1 MVGPVQ
7 KPSKG
12 SHRRQPKDLFAKGD
26 WMLQDLLYALRQL
39 KRSPAFTAL
48 AILTLAVGMAAV
60 TTVFTW
66 ANAVLFNPWPQVQ
79 RAGEIRSLAARIDAG
94 GGYSLHYDQFLY
106 VREHHQGFVDAT
118 AHEMFAVDLSGAGT
132 RPERYWSGIVASN
145 YFQMLGVVPIAG
157 RGFTPHDDRAYGTAP
172 EVVIGYDLWRS
183 RFHGDPGMLGRTIS
197 VNRQPLTIVGIAPK
211 NFVGIY
217 GGMTQSLWLP
227 FSELPALTDGKP
239 DPLMNGYGLQAMARM
254 RPGVSDQQASA
265 ELHNLAQQFAAQKN
279 STYYNKWDLLMSDPG
294 HMSRG
299 LYESISEVIPILFG
313 AAGLLLVLVY
323 ANVAVLL
330 IQRSSRR
337 TRELAI
343 RTSLGAS
350 PSRLLRQLLTETAVI
365 AVLAGVTGWLASIAL
380 ARTIY
385 ALLPKADISFAFNFR
400 PDIRVLAFAL
410 GLTAITVLTCGLL
423 PARQVLK
430 FSQSAALHDGTTSV
444 VGSRSRTRRNVLLSL
459 QLALCFVVL
468 VACGLLTRTLWNVV
482 HRDPGFATDNTLV
495 ASMNLARA
503 GYSEQQVLAFERTLL
518 EHLRALP
525 GVSSV
530 SLTSYVPMGMSG
542 GGNVRDIAI
551 AGYQPAKDENMS
563 IVVDSVGPDYFK
575 TLHIPILEGREF
587 NDRDVDTSPCVAVVN
602 QTMARRYWT
611 GNGGSNVLGSQIRVG
626 KRSCEVVGVNRNIIY
641 RSVTYDTGDPVVYL
655 SILQDYQGGFS
666 ILMRG
671 TASVQNLLPELD
683 GEVSAL
689 DSALPINDIETL
701 HDHVQTSYSDA
712 KVPAE
717 MIGVY
722 GLCSLL
728 VATLGVYAGL
738 AYSVTE
744 RTKEFALRVALG
756 AERKRIFSMV
766 LGESGR
772 IALGG
777 MGVGAVGAFFALR
790 VIKSLLYGVSPFDPF
805 SAAGAVL
812 LLVVTAGFAAWLPA
826 RRAASIEPMQALRSE

>member
-1 MVGPVQ
+1 M
-7 KPSKG
+7 
-12 SHRRQPKDLFAKGD
+12 R
-26 WMLQDLLYALRQL
+26 QDLRYALRQL
-39 KRSPAFTAL
+39 KRNPAFTAL
-48 AILTLAVGMAAV
+48 AILTLAVGIAAV

-94 GGYSLHYDQFLY
+94 AGYSLHYDQLLY
-106 VREHHQGFVDAT
+106 VREHHHGFADTT
-118 AHEMFAVDLSGAGT
+118 AHEMFPVDLASTGS

-145 YFQMLGVVPIAG
+145 YFRMLGVTPILG
-157 RGFTPHDDRAYGTAP
+157 RGFSPHDDRAYGSAP

-183 RFHGDPGMLGRTIS
+183 RFHGDPGILGRTIS
-197 VNRQPLTIVGIAPK
+197 VNRQPLTIVGVAPK

-217 GGMTQSLWLP
+217 GGMAQSLWVP

-239 DPLMNGYGLQAMARM
+239 DPLMNGVGLQVMARM

-265 ELHNLAQQFAAQKN
+265 ELHNLAQQFAAAQKN
-279 STYYNKWDLLMSDPG
+279 SAYYKKWDLLMSDPG

-299 LYESISEVIPILFG
+299 LYGSISEVIPLLFG

-337 TRELAI
+337 TRELAV

-350 PSRLLRQLLTETAVI
+350 RSRLLRQLLTETAVI
-365 AVLAGVTGWLASIAL
+365 AVLAGMAGWVASIAL
-380 ARTIY
+380 SRTMY
-385 ALLPKADISFAFNFR
+385 ALLPKADVSFVFNFR
-400 PDIRVLAFAL
+400 PDLRILAFAL
-410 GLTAITVLTCGLL
+410 GLTAITVLACGLL

-430 FSQSAALHDGTTSV
+430 FSQTSALHDGATAV
-444 VGSRSRTRRNVLLSL
+444 VGSRLRTRRNVLLSL

-495 ASMNLARA
+495 ASMDLKRA
-503 GYSEQQVLAFERTLL
+503 AYSEEKGLAFQRTLL
-518 EHLRALP
+518 ERLRSLP
-525 GVSSV
+525 DVGSV
-530 SLTSYVPMGMSG
+530 SITSYVPMGMSG
-542 GGNVRDIAI
+542 GGNVRDIAV
-551 AGYQPAKDENMS
+551 AGYEPAKDESMS

-575 TLHIPILEGREF
+575 TLRIPILQGREF
-587 NDRDVDTSPCVAVVN
+587 NDHDVDTVPCVAIVN
-602 QTMARRYWT
+602 QSMAHKYWSR
-611 GNGGSNVLGSQIRVG
+611 GDRSNVLGSQIQVG
-626 KRSCEVVGVNRNIIY
+626 KRACAVVGVSRNIIY
-641 RSVTYDTGDPVVYL
+641 RSATYDSGDPVVYL
-655 SILQDYQGGFS
+655 SILQDYQGWFS
-666 ILMRG
+666 IVMRA

-683 GEVSAL
+683 REVSAL
-689 DSALPINDIETL
+689 DSTLPINDIETL
-701 HDHVQTSYSDA
+701 HDHVQTSYADA

-722 GLCSLL
+722 GICSLL

-738 AYSVTE
+738 AYSVVE

-756 AERKRIFSMV
+756 AERQRIFSMV
-766 LGESGR
+766 LRESGR
-772 IALGG
+772 IAVGG
-777 MGVGAVGAFFALR
+777 IVVGAIGAFFAVR
-790 VIKSLLYGVSPFDPF
+790 VMKSLLYGVSPFDPL
-805 SAAGAVL
+805 SAAAAVL
-812 LLVVTAGFAAWLPA
+812 LLAVTAGFAAWLPA